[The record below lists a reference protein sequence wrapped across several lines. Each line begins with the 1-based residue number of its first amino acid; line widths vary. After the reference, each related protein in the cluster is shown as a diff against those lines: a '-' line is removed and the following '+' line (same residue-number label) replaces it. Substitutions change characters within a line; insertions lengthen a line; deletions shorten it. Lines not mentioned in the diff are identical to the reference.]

1 MCLSL
6 IPVEERGNEI
16 LWKKKITWDTSI
28 CPKAVCLPHLAAG
41 EYTVRKELSVPS
53 QKRLN
58 VGALWRNIRVEF
70 CGVINAAVFIYIN
83 LY

>member
-1 MCLSL
+1 MKSY
-6 IPVEERGNEI
+6 E
-16 LWKKKITWDTSI
+16 KKITRDTSI

-53 QKRLN
+53 QRRLN
-58 VGALWRNIRVEF
+58 VGALWRNIHVEF
-70 CGVINAAVFIYIN
+70 FFFWGGGVINAAVFIYIN